1 LVAADWIDQAAAGGD
16 AVGMRLLGIMTLD
29 GYRRVS
35 KTKVV
40 RDVMA
45 PPFDWI

>member
-1 LVAADWIDQAAAGGD
+1 MIL
-16 AVGMRLLGIMTLD
+16 GMRLLGIMTLD

-45 PPFDWI
+45 PPPFYWFQSD